1 MENLKDIWF
10 VDDDEIFRFII
21 KGLMDNT
28 EYANRAVYFD
38 DGDRAI
44 MKLIE
49 LSQSGNPEPKIVFLD
64 LNMKHL
70 EGWQLIDLMNELGTT
85 AKVVILTSS
94 IGLKDRVRAEK
105 EPTVIGFLTKPVSKS
120 QILEYINGLAD

>member
-1 MENLKDIWF
+1 
-10 VDDDEIFRFII
+10 
-21 KGLMDNT
+21 MDNS
-28 EYANRAVYFD
+28 EYGNRAVYFD

-49 LSQSGNPEPKIVFLD
+49 LSQSGNQEPKIVFLD

-105 EPTVIGFLTKPVSKS
+105 EPMVIGFLTKPVSKS
-120 QILEYINGLAD
+120 QILEYIHGLAD

>member
-10 VDDDEIFRFII
+10 VDDDEIFRLII

-28 EYANRAVYFD
+28 EYGNRAVYFD

-105 EPTVIGFLTKPVSKS
+105 EPMVIGFLTKPVSKS